1 MLSVTTAKMR
11 VMWLF
16 TRHGFYSVVQ
26 DKKNNQQVQVRA
38 RIQDNLQRLS
48 SFVRSATDIDLP
60 TAISTPT
67 ADYAYRIV
75 IEKALW
81 TRIAT
86 ALAAEINYT
95 NFKDTVHGE
104 EDRDE
109 AYFEIWSAMND
120 LQEKRKRR
128 R

>member
-1 MLSVTTAKMR
+1 
-11 VMWLF
+11 MWLF

-38 RIQDNLQRLS
+38 RIQDDLQRLS
-48 SFVRSATDIDLP
+48 LFVRSAIDIELP
-60 TAISTPT
+60 ASFSTPT
-67 ADYAYRIV
+67 ADYAYRVV

-81 TRIAT
+81 TRVAA
-86 ALAAEINYT
+86 ALAADINYT

-104 EDRDE
+104 EDRDA
-109 AYFEIWSAMND
+109 AYFEIWSAMNE
-120 LQEKRKRR
+120 LQGTRKRR